1 VSPGALEGGSI
12 QLTQGHRHC
21 VHSLSTLRS
30 SCLEG
35 ESGLFEHSHR
45 VDFVLVVSWS
55 GRNFESVGTEV
66 VVVVQT
72 PMIGHETVLAIPSHV
87 PKPRAQVLGYNV
99 RRIASG
105 KFGEFGSIP
114 QKFG

>member
-1 VSPGALEGGSI
+1 
-12 QLTQGHRHC
+12 
-21 VHSLSTLRS
+21 
-30 SCLEG
+30 
-35 ESGLFEHSHR
+35 
-45 VDFVLVVSWS
+45 
-55 GRNFESVGTEV
+55 
-66 VVVVQT
+66 
-72 PMIGHETVLAIPSHV
+72 MIGHETVLAIPSHV